1 MQKPLVI
8 AHRGDSSRALEN
20 SLEAFRLALALPV
33 DMIEFDLRKSRDNQ
47 LYVMHDHDTGRTAE
61 KNINIE
67 QSLSEEIASVKL
79 KNGEP
84 VPQLGDVLALVAGK
98 VGLNIEV
105 KSEGS
110 GALTAAN
117 LAGSGYR
124 GPVLISSVKER
135 EVQDARRVMPTTPV
149 SGIFDTFI
157 EAEVKKYRSLGY
169 GFISLRKKTVTR
181 ELISAC
187 HDQKIKVYV
196 WTVDNEEEIRRFIEW
211 GVDGMYSNN
220 PMVLKSIV
228 DGLS

>member
-1 MQKPLVI
+1 MTKPLII

-33 DMIEFDLRKSRDNQ
+33 DMIEFDIRKSRDNQ

-67 QSLSEEIASVKL
+67 QSLSEEIANVKL

-84 VPQLGDVLALVAGK
+84 IPILRDVLALIAGK
-98 VGLNIEV
+98 TGLNIEV

-110 GALTAAN
+110 GALTAAH
-117 LAGSGYR
+117 LAGSGYK
-124 GPVLISSVKER
+124 GPVLISSFKER
-135 EVQDARRVMPTTPV
+135 EVQDARRVMPTIQV

-157 EAEVKKYRSLGY
+157 VAEVKKYRSMGY
-169 GFISLRKKTVTR
+169 GFISLKNKTVTR
-181 ELISAC
+181 ELVDAC
-187 HDQKIKVYV
+187 HDQQIKVYV
-196 WTVDNEEEIRRFIEW
+196 WTVDAEDEMRQLIEW
-211 GVDGMYSNN
+211 GVNGMYSNN
-220 PMVLKSIV
+220 PMMLKKIV